1 MFRRD
6 RGWPDRAADHKK
18 VPVNIRIAAFLA
30 IVIFAS
36 TAGEISITH
45 GMKNVGE
52 PHSFHPRA
60 VLGFLSRALRSGWFW
75 LGIPLMT
82 MSFYATLVLLSW
94 APVSLVV
101 PATALS
107 YAVGA
112 LGAKFI
118 LKEKVSALRWAG
130 VALVCVGVMLAWAG

>member
-1 MFRRD
+1 MNLRM
-6 RGWPDRAADHKK
+6 
-18 VPVNIRIAAFLA
+18 AAFLA

-36 TAGEISITH
+36 TAGEISITY
-45 GMKNVGE
+45 GMKRVGE
-52 PHSFHPRA
+52 PQSLHPRKILEF
-60 VLGFLSRALRSGWFW
+60 LGRALRTGWFW
-75 LGIPLMT
+75 LGIPLMS
-82 MSFYATLVLLSW
+82 MSFYATLILLSW

-118 LKEKVSALRWAG
+118 LKEKVTKMRWAG
-130 VALVCVGVMLAWAG
+130 VGLVCAGVLLAWAG

>member
-1 MFRRD
+1 
-6 RGWPDRAADHKK
+6 
-18 VPVNIRIAAFLA
+18 VNIRIAAFLA
-30 IVIFAS
+30 VVIFAS
-36 TAGEISITH
+36 TAGEISITY

-52 PHSFHPRA
+52 PHRLLPREIFE
-60 VLGFLSRALRSGWFW
+60 FLKRALRTGWFW
-75 LGIPLMT
+75 LGIPMMT

-118 LKEKVSALRWAG
+118 LKERVSRMRWAG
-130 VALVCVGVMLAWAG
+130 VGLVCLGVMLAWTG

>member
-1 MFRRD
+1 MNLRM
-6 RGWPDRAADHKK
+6 AAL
-18 VPVNIRIAAFLA
+18 LA
-30 IVIFAS
+30 VVIFAS

-45 GMKNVGE
+45 GMKSVGE
-52 PHSFHPRA
+52 PHSLQPREIFE
-60 VLGFLSRALRSGWFW
+60 FLKRALRTGWFW

-82 MSFYATLVLLSW
+82 MSFYATLALLSW

-118 LKEKVSALRWAG
+118 LKERVSRMRWAG
-130 VALVCVGVMLAWAG
+130 VALVCLGVMLAWTG

>member
-1 MFRRD
+1 M
-6 RGWPDRAADHKK
+6 
-18 VPVNIRIAAFLA
+18 NIRMIAFLA

-36 TAGEISITH
+36 TAGEISITY

-52 PHSFHPRA
+52 PHSFHPREIFE
-60 VLGFLSRALRSGWFW
+60 FLKRALRMGWFW

-94 APVSLVV
+94 APLSLVV

-118 LKEKVSALRWAG
+118 LKEKVSKMRWVG
-130 VALVCVGVMLAWAG
+130 VGLVCLGVMLAWTG

>member
-1 MFRRD
+1 
-6 RGWPDRAADHKK
+6 
-18 VPVNIRIAAFLA
+18 VNLRIAALLA
-30 IVIFAS
+30 VVIFAS
-36 TAGEISITH
+36 TAGEISITY

-52 PHSFHPRA
+52 PHSLQPRA
-60 VLGFLSRALRSGWFW
+60 IFHFLKRALCTGWFW

-82 MSFYATLVLLSW
+82 MSFYATLILLSW
-94 APVSLVV
+94 APLSLVV

-118 LKEKVSALRWAG
+118 LKEKVSRMRWVG
-130 VALVCVGVMLAWAG
+130 VGLVCIGVMLAWTG